1 MEQAMTRKEVEE
13 ELNRDPFVPFRLHL
27 VSGKSLDVN
36 ASGEGW
42 MLEESILI
50 TRRRKNREPSYN
62 VVALVAIERLERLNQ
77 D

>member
-1 MEQAMTRKEVEE
+1 MTRREVEE
-13 ELNRDPFVPFRLHL
+13 ELNRVPFVPFRLHL
-27 VSGKSLDVN
+27 VSGKTLDVN
-36 ASGEGW
+36 DNGEGW

-62 VVALVAIERLERLNQ
+62 EVSLGAIERIERLNQ